1 MQECTICE
9 KNVSKLKAFKLK
21 GGEYVCFDCVKK
33 AGHNP
38 MTWISVFTTKE
49 KLLDEI
55 RSNTSSESR
64 TQKSNIDPM
73 KETFDRRRSSLGLG
87 AKARVSDTFRPDKSF
102 YKRFYIDTVHKKWQA
117 LGPVHNYSDLV
128 SYEYQE
134 DGGTVVSGGVGSAVV
149 GGALFGSVGAVVG
162 AATGKKKL
170 ADFVNS
176 MKIRLTVK
184 DMNNPTEYID
194 MNPVRIRMKRSS
206 GQYRKN
212 LEETQEILSCLEL
225 IIREN
230 QKSLSASENS
240 KPADAA
246 DEILKYKKLLDENKY
261 TGKQIMEALG
271 EQYGLSLI
279 HISEPTRP

>member
-64 TQKSNIDPM
+64 TQKSNIDSM

-134 DGGTVVSGGVGSAVV
+134 DGGSVVSGGVGSAVV
-149 GGALFGSVGAVVG
+149 GGALFGRVGAVVG

-230 QKSLSASENS
+230 QKSLSGSENS

-246 DEILKYKKLLDENKY
+246 DEILKYKKFLDAGAITQEEYEAKKKQLLN
-261 TGKQIMEALG
+261 L
-271 EQYGLSLI
+271 
-279 HISEPTRP
+279 

>member
-1 MQECTICE
+1 MPTCAICG
-9 KNVSKLKAFKLK
+9 KNLPMLGINKIRLK
-21 GGEYVCFDCVKK
+21 GGDFVCLDCVKK

-38 MTWISVFTTKE
+38 MTWTKNLSTTVDT
-49 KLLDEI
+49 LQAEI
-55 RSNTSSESR
+55 AGINKAEPAKK
-64 TQKSNIDPM
+64 KSDIDIM

-87 AKARVSDTFRPDKSF
+87 ARARVSETFRPDKSF

-134 DGGTVVSGGVGSAVV
+134 DGGTVVSGGVGRAVV

-194 MNPVRIRMKRSS
+194 MNPVRIRMKRGS

-240 KPADAA
+240 KAADAA
-246 DEILKYKKLLDENKY
+246 DEILKYKKLLDAGAITQEEYEAKK
-261 TGKQIMEALG
+261 KQL
-271 EQYGLSLI
+271 LNL
-279 HISEPTRP
+279 

>member
-1 MQECTICE
+1 
-9 KNVSKLKAFKLK
+9 
-21 GGEYVCFDCVKK
+21 
-33 AGHNP
+33 

-64 TQKSNIDPM
+64 TQKSNIDSM

-134 DGGTVVSGGVGSAVV
+134 NGGTVVSGGVGSAVV

-184 DMNNPTEYID
+184 DMNSPTEYID

-246 DEILKYKKLLDENKY
+246 DEILKYKKLLDAGAITQEEYEAKK
-261 TGKQIMEALG
+261 KQL
-271 EQYGLSLI
+271 LNL
-279 HISEPTRP
+279 

>member
-1 MQECTICE
+1 MPECTICG
-9 KNVSKLKAFKLK
+9 KNVSKLKSFKLK
-21 GGEYVCFDCVKK
+21 GGEYACFDCVKK

-38 MTWISVFTTKE
+38 MTWISIFTTKE
-49 KLLDEI
+49 KLQDEI
-55 RSNTSSESR
+55 SSNACSVPCAK
-64 TQKSNIDPM
+64 KSDIDTM

-117 LGPVHNYSDLV
+117 FGPVHNYSDLV

-246 DEILKYKKLLDENKY
+246 DEILKYKKLLDAGAITQEEYEAKK
-261 TGKQIMEALG
+261 KQL
-271 EQYGLSLI
+271 LNL
-279 HISEPTRP
+279 